1 MTPSP
6 QKVALVTGAARGI
19 RLATAKRFLAEG
31 WRVALLDIEDEL
43 LQGAVAE
50 LAKPDE
56 TLALRCDV
64 SDADGVAAAI
74 ETVGR
79 RFGRLDALVNNA
91 GIAVFAPIMETSDAD
106 WRRIME
112 VNLTGP
118 FLCTKA
124 AAPLM
129 REHGGGAVVNI
140 TSISAVRASTLR
152 SAYGTSKAGLA
163 HLTKQLAVELAS
175 LGIRV
180 NGVAPGP
187 VETAMAKAVHTPEI
201 RADYHDAIP
210 LNRYGREEELAEAVF
225 FLCSDRANYIT
236 GQILAVDGGFD
247 AAGIGLPTLR
257 GERRNGEQHARTT
270 DRSRIMPKGGLKIYL
285 ATALLYA
292 LAGTPAGAE
301 VRILGS
307 PGGQV
312 GPFLDMF

>member
-1 MTPSP
+1 MPPASS
-6 QKVALVTGAARGI
+6 KVALVTGAARGI
-19 RLATAKRFLAEG
+19 GLATAKRFLAEG
-31 WRVALLDIEDEL
+31 FRVALLDIEGEL
-43 LQGAVAE
+43 LKGAVA
-50 LAKPDE
+50 AIADPDS
-56 TLALRCDV
+56 TLALTCDV
-64 SDADGVAAAI
+64 SDARGVATAI
-74 ETVGR
+74 DAINK
-79 RFGRLDALVNNA
+79 RFGRLDALINNA
-91 GIAVFAPIMETSDAD
+91 GVAVFAPIMETSDAD

-129 REHGGGAVVNI
+129 RENGGGAIVNI

-180 NGVAPGP
+180 NAVAPGP

-210 LNRYGREEELAEAVF
+210 LNRYGLEEELAEAIF
-225 FLCSDRANYIT
+225 FLCSDRSSYIT

-257 GERRNGEQHARTT
+257 GQRRN
-270 DRSRIMPKGGLKIYL
+270 S
-285 ATALLYA
+285 
-292 LAGTPAGAE
+292 
-301 VRILGS
+301 
-307 PGGQV
+307 
-312 GPFLDMF
+312 

>member
-1 MTPSP
+1 MDHPMTPAS

-19 RLATAKRFLAEG
+19 GLAVAKRFLAEG
-31 WRVALLDIEDEL
+31 WSVALLDIEGAL
-43 LQGAVAE
+43 LQGAVAA
-50 LAKPDE
+50 LANPVA
-56 TLALRCDV
+56 TMALHCDV
-64 SDADGVAAAI
+64 SDAAAVTDVIAAI
-74 ETVGR
+74 EK

-91 GIAVFAPIMETSDAD
+91 GIAVFAPLLETSNED
-106 WRRIME
+106 WKRVLE

-129 REHGGGAVVNI
+129 REHGGGAIVNI

-187 VETAMAKAVHTPEI
+187 VETAMAKQVHTPEI

-210 LNRYGREEELAEAVF
+210 LNRYGLEEELAEAVF
-225 FLCSDRANYIT
+225 FLCSDRASYIT

-257 GERRNGEQHARTT
+257 GQRRNG
-270 DRSRIMPKGGLKIYL
+270 
-285 ATALLYA
+285 
-292 LAGTPAGAE
+292 
-301 VRILGS
+301 
-307 PGGQV
+307 
-312 GPFLDMF
+312 

>member
-1 MTPSP
+1 MP
-6 QKVALVTGAARGI
+6 QDSIKVALVTGAARGI
-19 RLATAKRFLAEG
+19 GLATARRFLDEG
-31 WRVALLDIEDEL
+31 WKVALLDIESEL
-43 LQGAVAE
+43 LAQAVAALGRPE
-50 LAKPDE
+50 E
-56 TLALRCDV
+56 TLALPCDV
-64 SDADGVAAAI
+64 SDPDAVEAAFAML
-74 ETVGR
+74 TA

-91 GIAVFAPIMETSDAD
+91 GTAVFAPVLETSDAD
-106 WRRIME
+106 WSRIMA

-118 FLCTKA
+118 VLCTKA

-129 REHGGGAVVNI
+129 REHGGGAIVNI

-210 LNRYGREEELAEAVF
+210 LNRYGLEEELAEAIF
-225 FLCSDRANYIT
+225 FLCSDRSSYIT

-257 GERRNGEQHARTT
+257 GERRNG
-270 DRSRIMPKGGLKIYL
+270 
-285 ATALLYA
+285 
-292 LAGTPAGAE
+292 
-301 VRILGS
+301 
-307 PGGQV
+307 
-312 GPFLDMF
+312 

>member
-1 MTPSP
+1 MTTAP

-19 RLATAKRFLAEG
+19 GLAAAKRFLADG
-31 WRVALLDIEDEL
+31 WRVALLDIEGEL
-43 LQGAVAE
+43 LASAVAA
-50 LAKPDE
+50 LKQRDT
-56 TLALRCDV
+56 TLALTCDV
-64 SDADGVAAAI
+64 SDAAGVTKAMAAI
-74 ETVGR
+74 AGC
-79 RFGRLDALVNNA
+79 FGRLDALVNNA
-91 GIAVFAPIMETSDAD
+91 GIAVFTPVLETSDAD
-106 WRRIME
+106 WSRIMA

-129 REHGGGAVVNI
+129 REHGGGAIVNI

-163 HLTKQLAVELAS
+163 HLTKQLAVELAA

-210 LNRYGREEELAEAVF
+210 LNRYGLEEELAEAIF
-225 FLCSDRANYIT
+225 FLCSERASYIT

-257 GERRNGEQHARTT
+257 GQRRNG
-270 DRSRIMPKGGLKIYL
+270 
-285 ATALLYA
+285 
-292 LAGTPAGAE
+292 
-301 VRILGS
+301 
-307 PGGQV
+307 
-312 GPFLDMF
+312 

>member
-1 MTPSP
+1 MTSSP
-6 QKVALVTGAARGI
+6 KKVALVTGAARGI
-19 RLATAKRFLAEG
+19 GLATAKRFLVDG
-31 WRVALLDIEDEL
+31 WRVALLDIEGEL
-43 LQGAVAE
+43 LRAAVAR
-50 LAKPDE
+50 LARPDE
-56 TLALRCDV
+56 TLALHCDV
-64 SDADGVAAAI
+64 SDAAAVSAAVDEVAA
-74 ETVGR
+74 R
-79 RFGRLDALVNNA
+79 LGRLDALVNNA
-91 GIAVFAPIMETSDAD
+91 GIATFAPLLETSEAD
-106 WRRIME
+106 WSRILS

-175 LGIRV
+175 IGIRV

-187 VETAMAKAVHTPEI
+187 VDTAMAKAVHTPEI

-210 LNRYGREEELAEAVF
+210 LNRYGLEEELAEAIF
-225 FLCSDRANYIT
+225 FLCSDRASYIT

-257 GERRNGEQHARTT
+257 GQRRNA
-270 DRSRIMPKGGLKIYL
+270 
-285 ATALLYA
+285 
-292 LAGTPAGAE
+292 
-301 VRILGS
+301 
-307 PGGQV
+307 
-312 GPFLDMF
+312 